1 MAQCWRKNAY
11 IISVARI
18 TSVARPNSRLTRL
31 LLTSALLI
39 AGALPLTAQERTPK
53 DTATQKPAAQ
63 NASAAV
69 DKVVRLT
76 PSDTLAAVTLRP
88 QRIAAGKN
96 MELAPLE
103 VITAAGL
110 EHVGV
115 DPLKIER
122 ADLLL
127 GFPGPAGPQGGL
139 IVQLTE
145 PFSISQLN
153 PQLLDGQGVQ
163 HDKDFE
169 FFGSPE
175 NELIYHQF
183 DPQTVLAGTRIF
195 VKQMVAKRS
204 EPGKVASLLQQIK
217 TEHDLSAIVTVDTLR
232 PLIVGML
239 DQTMQGAPPAI
250 SEDTLSIVQSTDF
263 VALGINVADEQH
275 LQLVIAGATDD
286 DAKKLEQSFSRLIKV
301 AETIFV
307 SELKNQLNDPSQTT
321 AAIHSY
327 LDRVSGQMAGKWM
340 PVRKGRALVLD
351 VQEQMQSVAV
361 IGTLTGLLLPAVQ
374 AAREAARRVQGSNN
388 LKQIG
393 LALHNFASAYQ
404 TFPATAGLD
413 DDGQPM
419 LSWRVAILPFI
430 EQNELYN
437 QFHMDEPWDSEH
449 NIQLLELM
457 PDTYRDPKQPT
468 QPGYTVYQATVSEQ
482 SLLRKTEPSGFQD
495 ITDGTSN
502 TIMAVETN
510 AAIAVPWTA
519 PQDYEIDEDNP
530 GKNLFTNGIVQA
542 LFGDGSVQTLSEVID
557 PNILNAL
564 FTRDGGEVVELP

>member
-1 MAQCWRKNAY
+1 MALCSMCW
-11 IISVARI
+11 
-18 TSVARPNSRLTRL
+18 PNIDLFTATTRSTSRLVQ
-31 LLTSALLI
+31 ALL
-39 AGALPLTAQERTPK
+39 AGALLLASALPLPAQERTPK
-53 DTATQKPAAQ
+53 ESVPQKPAAQ
-63 NASAAV
+63 NATAAV
-69 DKVVRLT
+69 AKVVRLT
-76 PSDTLAAVTLRP
+76 PGDTLAAITLRP

-103 VITAAGL
+103 VFTAAGL
-110 EHVGV
+110 EHVGI

-139 IVQLTE
+139 VIQLSE
-145 PFSISQLN
+145 PFDINQLN

-217 TEHDLSAIVTVDTLR
+217 TEHDLSAIVSIDTLR

-239 DQTMQGAPPAI
+239 EEPMQGAPPAI
-250 SEDTLSIVQSTDF
+250 SEDTFAIVQSTDF

-275 LQLVIAGATDD
+275 LQLVIAGATEA
-286 DAKKLEQSFSRLIKV
+286 DAKKLEQSFSRLIKF
-301 AETIFV
+301 AETTFV

-321 AAIHSY
+321 AAIHGY

-340 PVRKGRALVLD
+340 PVRKGRALILD

-374 AAREAARRVQGSNN
+374 AARDAARRMQGSNN
-388 LKQIG
+388 LKQIA
-393 LALHNFASAYQ
+393 LALHNFESSYR
-404 TFPATAGLD
+404 TLPATAGLD
-413 DDGQPM
+413 DDGKPM
-419 LSWRVAILPFI
+419 LSWRVAILPFV
-430 EQNELYN
+430 EENELYN

-449 NIQLLELM
+449 NIQLLERM
-457 PDTYRDPKQPT
+457 PGVYRDPKQPT
-468 QPGYTVYQATVSEQ
+468 QPGYTVYQAVVSDK
-482 SLLRKTEPSGFQD
+482 SLMRKTEPTGFRD

-510 AAIAVPWTA
+510 AEIAVPWTA

-542 LFGDGSVQTLSEVID
+542 MFGDGSVHVLSEFIAPD
-557 PNILNAL
+557 LLNAL
-564 FTRDGGEVVELP
+564 YTRAGGEVVQLP